1 MPAKLLALL
10 LFCLTLTA
18 CTIAKNA
25 TPSEHSTAPLTIG
38 ESFTLDSQVLAELR
52 HINVFTPTAYGQK
65 FDTPLPVLYM
75 PDGGMDEDFLHI
87 AGLMQVLVSNG
98 SVRPFILVGIENTVR
113 RRDMTSQTTNPEDL
127 KIAPVVGGS
136 AKFRQFIKE
145 ELMPSVRSRYR
156 TTDEAAIIGESLAG
170 RFVVETLFLEPDLFS
185 TYIALDPSIWWNNE
199 ELAKAS
205 DSRLKTPPTTHKTV
219 FLSSS
224 NEPDLAR
231 LTAQLAAN
239 FESHRTSTIDF
250 HYKPLPTESH
260 ATIYHPAAHIA
271 FRTVFAPPPAPSK

>member
-1 MPAKLLALL
+1 MPTKLLAFLL
-10 LFCLTLTA
+10 CLTLAA
-18 CTIAKNA
+18 CSSNHQVPTS
-25 TPSEHSTAPLTIG
+25 PRAPLTIG
-38 ESFTLDSQVLAELR
+38 DSFTLDSQVLAEPR

-65 FDTPLPVLYM
+65 FDGPLPVLYM

-98 SVRPFILVGIENTVR
+98 TMRPFILVGIQNTVR
-113 RRDMTSQTTNPEDL
+113 RRDMTGPTTNPEDL

-136 AKFRQFIKE
+136 AKFRRFIKE
-145 ELMPSVRSRYR
+145 ELMPTVRSRYR
-156 TTDEAAIIGESLAG
+156 TTDETAIIGESLAG
-170 RFVVETLFLEPDLFS
+170 LFVVETYFLEPDLFS

-219 FLSSS
+219 LLSNS

-231 LTAQLAAN
+231 LTAQLAAS

-250 HYKPLPTESH
+250 HYKPLPAESH
-260 ATIYHPAAHIA
+260 ATIYHPAALIA
-271 FRTVFAPPPAPSK
+271 FRTVFAPPPEK